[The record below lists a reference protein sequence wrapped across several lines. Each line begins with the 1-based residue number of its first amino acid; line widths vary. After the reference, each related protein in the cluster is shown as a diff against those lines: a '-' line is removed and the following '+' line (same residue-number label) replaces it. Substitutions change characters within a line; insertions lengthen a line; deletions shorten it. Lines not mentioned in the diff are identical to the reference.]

1 MNWLKNR
8 EGYPFTNGF
17 LIRLLLPVMAELAL
31 VNMIGI
37 IDSIMVS
44 VIGEE
49 AVSAVSLVD
58 TTFCMLTLF
67 FTSLANGALSCAASS
82 WEQAGR
88 KKPVIRRISCS
99 FSQSWPRLLRL

>member
-44 VIGEE
+44 VIGE
-49 AVSAVSLVD
+49 
-58 TTFCMLTLF
+58 
-67 FTSLANGALSCAASS
+67 
-82 WEQAGR
+82 
-88 KKPVIRRISCS
+88 
-99 FSQSWPRLLRL
+99 

>member
-67 FTSLANGALSCAASS
+67 FTSLANGAAIVCGQFLG
-82 WEQAGR
+82 AGR
-88 KKPVIRRISCS
+88 KKEACDSAD
-99 FSQSWPRLLRL
+99 